1 MYETNQI
8 REAGI
13 SFWGLLKTVFTLEL
27 VIEQSLIDDESAVWL
42 MSVLLVRSGLKV
54 STSSTVPILKSVL

>member
-8 REAGI
+8 REAEI

-27 VIEQSLIDDESAVWL
+27 VIEQSLIDVESAVWL
-42 MSVLLVRSGLKV
+42 MSVLLVRSGCEGEHK
-54 STSSTVPILKSVL
+54 